1 MAGALAVIAEINEK
15 RATAVSEEI
24 MKDGGEALAVTTD
37 VADPASIDEMIE
49 VVEDQYG
56 RIDVLINNAGIFS
69 TLEMRP
75 FDQIPLEEWDRVLRV
90 NLTGPF
96 LCARAVLPAMRR
108 ARWGRIINV
117 ASGAVRL
124 GRPNYLH
131 YIATKGGTGRDEPVD
146 GARARRRRHH
156 RERHPAGRNLYRDRA
171 QNGDA
176 GAKGAHHWDAVHP
189 TRRDSGRPCGSCA
202 VSGLGSICLCHWSEY
217 QSRWRRDRI
226 MSGTPIVAIVAP
238 GNMGAGIGRRLTENK
253 VTVLTSL
260 AGRSEES
267 AKRAREAGIQP
278 VEEHALAEADFLL
291 SIIPPGDALDL
302 ARRLAPVLTA
312 SNRKLIYVECNAVS
326 PATMQ
331 KIAKEIA
338 ATGCPFVGAG
348 IIGPPPKPGSANTK
362 IYASGP
368 AAADLARLND
378 YGLIV
383 RVLDGPVTAASAL
396 KMSYAG
402 ITKGFTALGATMMLA
417 ATRGGSAEA
426 LRNELA
432 ESRPDLLRYLSNQI
446 PSMYSKAYRW
456 VAELDEI
463 ASFIGDERAEHEM
476 LVAAARLYERI
487 ADDFEKD
494 KSEIGAL
501 ARFLN
506 KS

>member
-1 MAGALAVIAEINEK
+1 
-15 RATAVSEEI
+15 
-24 MKDGGEALAVTTD
+24 
-37 VADPASIDEMIE
+37 
-49 VVEDQYG
+49 
-56 RIDVLINNAGIFS
+56 
-69 TLEMRP
+69 
-75 FDQIPLEEWDRVLRV
+75 
-90 NLTGPF
+90 
-96 LCARAVLPAMRR
+96 
-108 ARWGRIINV
+108 
-117 ASGAVRL
+117 
-124 GRPNYLH
+124 
-131 YIATKGGTGRDEPVD
+131 
-146 GARARRRRHH
+146 
-156 RERHPAGRNLYRDRA
+156 
-171 QNGDA
+171 
-176 GAKGAHHWDAVHP
+176 
-189 TRRDSGRPCGSCA
+189 
-202 VSGLGSICLCHWSEY
+202 
-217 QSRWRRDRI
+217 

-456 VAELDEI
+456 VAEVDEI